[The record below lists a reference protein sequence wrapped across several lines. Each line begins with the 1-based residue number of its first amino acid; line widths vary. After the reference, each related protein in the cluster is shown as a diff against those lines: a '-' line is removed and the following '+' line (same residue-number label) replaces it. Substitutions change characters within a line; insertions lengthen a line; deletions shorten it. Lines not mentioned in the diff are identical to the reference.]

1 MLPGSA
7 VRDAALSY
15 QAQLYRLAVEG
26 TREVLGGYGL
36 ADAEDSARNVPD
48 RVAVACGPTRLTYA
62 ELDAKASQVAG
73 ALDARGVG
81 PGDRVALSCPNLP
94 CFPVVYYGILKA
106 GATVVPL
113 NILLTEREIAYHL
126 EDSAARAYFCFEGT
140 PELPVGQAG
149 RAAFDRTGSCEH
161 FVLLTADP
169 TATSPEPATETL
181 AEFTHRQ
188 PTTFASAATSETD
201 TAVILYTSGTTGQ
214 PKGAE
219 LTHSNVVHNALLAN
233 RLFGPHPHDVH
244 LLVLPLFH
252 SFGQIVQ
259 MNAGFAACATIVLL
273 PRFDAATVLELMQSE
288 QVTFF
293 AGVPTMYHALLNCEE
308 TGRFDIEKIAAHIRV
323 AVSGGA
329 ALPVEVMRRFEERFG
344 VPILEGYGLSETSPV
359 ATFNRVDRPRRPG
372 SVGLPVWGV
381 EVRIV
386 RDDGSEA
393 DDGEPGEIAIRGHNV
408 MKGYFRRPEA
418 TAQAIDRDGWFRT
431 GDIGRRDADG
441 YLLRRRPQEG
451 HDHPRRLQ
459 RLPARG
465 GRGPAHPSRGQAGRR
480 HRRPHPRHGEE
491 VKAFVVRAPG
501 ATAHRAGLIAWCRQN
516 MAAYKYPRIVEFR
529 DSLPMTATGK
539 ILKRELA
546 RQEQPEPAL
555 APSRS

>member
-1 MLPGSA
+1 VLN
-7 VRDAALSY
+7 
-15 QAQLYRLAVEG
+15 LAV
-26 TREVLGGYGL
+26 LL
-36 ADAEDSARNVPD
+36 EDSARDVPD

-62 ELDAKASQVAG
+62 ELEAKASQVAG
-73 ALDARGVG
+73 ALAARGVG
-81 PGDRVALSCPNLP
+81 PGDRVTLSCPNLP
-94 CFPVVYYGILKA
+94 WFPVVYYGILKA

-126 EDSAARAYFCFEGT
+126 QDSAARAYFCFEGT
-140 PELPVGQAG
+140 PELPTGKAG
-149 RAAFDRTGSCEH
+149 RAAFDRTESCEH

-169 TATSPEPATETL
+169 GATSPGPATETL

-188 PTTFASAATSETD
+188 PAAFASAATGETD

-233 RLFGPHPHDVH
+233 RLFGPQPHDVH

-259 MNAGFAACATIVLL
+259 MNAGFAARATIVLL
-273 PRFDAATVLELMQSE
+273 PRFDAATVLELMQAE

-308 TGRFDIEKIAAHIRV
+308 TGRFDIEKIAAQIRV

-329 ALPVEVMRRFEERFG
+329 ALPAEVMRRFEERFG
-344 VPILEGYGLSETSPV
+344 VPVLEGYGLSETSPV

-381 EVRIV
+381 QVRIV
-386 RDDGSEA
+386 RDDGSQA
-393 DDGEPGEIAIRGHNV
+393 GDGEPGEIAIRGHNV
-408 MKGYFRRPEA
+408 MKGYFRRPDA
-418 TAQAIDRDGWFRT
+418 TAEAIDRDGWFRT
-431 GDIGRRDADG
+431 GDIGTRDADG
-441 YLLRRRPQEG
+441 YLYVVDRKK
-451 HDHPRRLQ
+451 DMII
-459 RLPARG
+459 RG
-465 GRGPAHPSRGQAGRR
+465 GFNVYPRELEEFLLTHPEVSLAAVVGVPHPS
-480 HRRPHPRHGEE
+480 HGEE

-501 ATAHRAGLIAWCRQN
+501 AELTEAGLIAWCKQA
-516 MAAYKYPRIVEFR
+516 MAAYKYPRLVEFR

-539 ILKRELA
+539 ILKRELTA
-546 RQEQPEPAL
+546 QAEPAP
-555 APSRS
+555 AQSRS

>member
-1 MLPGSA
+1 MLN
-7 VRDAALSY
+7 
-15 QAQLYRLAVEG
+15 LAV
-26 TREVLGGYGL
+26 LL
-36 ADAEDSARNVPD
+36 EDSARNVPD

-62 ELDAKASQVAG
+62 ELNAQASRVAG
-73 ALDARGVG
+73 ALATRGIG

-126 EDSAARAYFCFEGT
+126 KDSAARAYFCFEGT
-140 PELPVGQAG
+140 AELPTGRAG
-149 RAAFDRTGSCEH
+149 RAAFDRTDSCEH
-161 FVLLTADP
+161 FVLLTADADA
-169 TATSPEPATETL
+169 TAPSPDTETL
-181 AEFTHRQ
+181 PEFTHRQ
-188 PTTFASAATSETD
+188 PTTFTSAATSETD
-201 TAVILYTSGTTGQ
+201 TAVLLYTSGTTGQ

-219 LTHSNVVHNALLAN
+219 LTHSGVVHNALLAN
-233 RLFGPHPHDVH
+233 RLFGLHPHEVH

-259 MNAGFAACATIVLL
+259 MNAGFATGATIVLV
-273 PRFDAATVLELMQSE
+273 PRFDAATVLELMQAE

-308 TGRFDIEKIAAHIRV
+308 TGRFDIAKIAATMRI

-329 ALPVEVMRRFEERFG
+329 ALPVELLRRFEERFA

-359 ATFNRVDRPRRPG
+359 ATFNRTDRPRRPG
-372 SVGLPVWGV
+372 SIGLPVWGV
-381 EVRIV
+381 EVRII
-386 RDDGSEA
+386 RDDGSQA

-408 MKGYFRRPEA
+408 MKGYFRRPDA
-418 TAQAIDRDGWFRT
+418 TAAAIDRDGWFRT
-431 GDIGRRDADG
+431 GDIGTRDADG
-441 YLLRRRPQEG
+441 YLYIVDRKK
-451 HDHPRRLQ
+451 DMII
-459 RLPARG
+459 RG
-465 GRGPAHPSRGQAGRR
+465 GFNVYPRELEEVLLTHPQVSLAAIVGVPHPS
-480 HRRPHPRHGEE
+480 HGEE

-501 ATAHRAGLIAWCRQN
+501 AELTEADLIAWCKQN
-516 MAAYKYPRIVEFR
+516 MAAYKYPRLVEFR

-546 RQEQPEPAL
+546 RQEQAQSAL
-555 APSRS
+555 AQSRS